1 MPKNIFPVKN
11 SKTEHHYGVL
21 HIWIS
26 PNFSLNSIKEYFQSK
41 TKQAV
46 QELQAFVYCAVDVNS
61 TVASEHFESLKTLII
76 LNIWKEKLVLSCPL
90 GSFYLK
96 II

>member
-46 QELQAFVYCAVDVNS
+46 QRLQAFVYCAVDVNS
-61 TVASEHFESLKTLII
+61 TVAFEHFESLKTHYFEHLEREIGPI
-76 LNIWKEKLVLSCPL
+76 LPPGLFLS
-90 GSFYLK
+90 
-96 II
+96 